1 MPQINWNLNSEI
13 WEAISPVLYEKNW
26 KKYNFKY
33 DSRNFISEDRGL
45 YMVTISSSQFS
56 NKTPFKDL
64 VNPIY
69 IGHSINIRK
78 RFIQHTRGNNDNL
91 IKNLRYFSQ
100 KSMFYFLVLPNTYKS
115 KLEYFE
121 QTLIDAFGGAL
132 NKSNPVSNER
142 KTKIEATIMEGKK
155 HGE

>member
-1 MPQINWNLNSEI
+1 
-13 WEAISPVLYEKNW
+13 
-26 KKYNFKY
+26 
-33 DSRNFISEDRGL
+33 
-45 YMVTISSSQFS
+45 MVTISSSQFS

-69 IGHSINIRK
+69 IGHSTNIRK

-142 KTKIEATIMEGKK
+142 KNKIEATIMEGKK